1 MQKPR
6 RPTMQDIADHVGVT
20 KMTVSRYLRSPE
32 KVAPKTGEKIA
43 AALEEIGYIPNCLP
57 NILSNQCSQTLG
69 VILPSLSH
77 PVFQGVIRGI
87 ESVAEESGYQL
98 MYAQYDY
105 DQAVEEKRIE
115 TLLSFNVD
123 GLILAGS
130 DHSARSQKMLKTA
143 GVPVVEMMDAS
154 ETSSKP
160 SVGVDNTFAAR
171 SMVTMMIERGYKHIV
186 CLSAKKGIFTREKTQ
201 GYVDA
206 MESHSLTPRS
216 LAAKSMSSVF
226 LARQMTRKVLERYP
240 ETDAFF
246 CTDDE
251 IAAGVLLEC
260 QRQSINV
267 PEDIGIAGVHALDI
281 GQSMMPRLASIV
293 TPDRQTGEKAML
305 SLLAQIQGVPHRTA
319 PLEFEL
325 DEGESLL
332 PEFV

>member
-32 KVAPKTGEKIA
+32 KVAPKTSEKIA

-130 DHSARSQKMLKTA
+130 DHSARIQKMLKTA
-143 GVPVVEMMDAS
+143 GVPVVEMMEAS
-154 ETSSKP
+154 DGSSTP

-201 GYVDA
+201 GYVEA
-206 MESHSLTPRS
+206 MDEHSLTPRS
-216 LAAKSMSSVF
+216 LSAKSMSSVF